1 MMRVL
6 AHAAL
11 AAGLILA
18 GAAPASAHQGT
29 GAYSWGKPDIG
40 FIAYRKDATGC
51 TYSATVAMMSDLADN
66 SSMAGSTNIVSGN
79 SATASQSGAPS
90 GLGDSTLDP
99 MVIFLSG
106 YLVERQRDRRVE
118 RDLRQDVIDQ
128 CLMELGY
135 QRFRLTE
142 EQRDHLETLE
152 HGSKDR
158 HLYLYSLAIDPN
170 VLSAQADPLD
180 SDRDHQFLVRHVG
193 E

>member
-1 MMRVL
+1 MRVL
-6 AHAAL
+6 AYAAL
-11 AAGLILA
+11 SMGLILA
-18 GAAPASAHQGT
+18 SAPPAAAHRGT
-29 GAYSWGKPDIG
+29 GAFSWGKPDIG
-40 FIAYRKDATGC
+40 FTAYRKDAAGC
-51 TYSATVAMMSDLADN
+51 TYSASIAMMSDLADN

-90 GLGDSTLDP
+90 GVGDSTLDP

-135 QRFRLTE
+135 QRFRLTD

-158 HLYLYSLAIDPN
+158 HLYLYSLAIDPA
-170 VLSAQADPLD
+170 VLTAQAAPLD
-180 SDRDHQFLVRHVG
+180 SDRDHQFRVRHVS